1 MFVSRLDPNTT
12 VNVIKNHMY
21 EHSIMVWNVET
32 LDTKHPNYNSLK
44 ITIPS
49 NKFRIF
55 RSTPVWP
62 EGVYV
67 EKFYGTRNAHE

>member
-12 VNVIKNHMY
+12 VNVIKNHLY
-21 EHSIMVWNVET
+21 EHSIVVSNVEA
-32 LDTKHPNYNSLK
+32 LDTKHPSYSSFK

-55 RSTPVWP
+55 RSTQVWP

-67 EKFYGTRNAHE
+67 RKFYGTRNANE